1 MKIKPRIAII
11 GAGIS
16 GLACATTLQNSG
28 YEVTVF
34 EKSKGVSGR
43 ISTRVTD
50 NWQCDHGA
58 QYFTASDAQFA
69 AEVQRWQQ
77 AGVAAEWQPRL
88 QVFDGV
94 SFTAK
99 ESTLN
104 TTKTR
109 YVGVPR
115 NTAPAKFLAQSLNV
129 KVATA
134 INKIERNGSVWQLSS
149 KEHGKLTPQFDT
161 LILAI
166 PSPQA
171 QALLQQPAPKLATV
185 AASVIMRSCWALMC
199 QFNHPLALPFDGLFV
214 NNHLLSWVARDS
226 AKLGRNHPANNSETW
241 LLHASSEWSEAHI
254 EDDAETVA
262 ALMLAAFIKL
272 GGEMPQTY
280 TAHRW
285 RYAECVD
292 YLKLGCVWDAD
303 LQLGLCGDWLN
314 GGKVQGAWLSG
325 QFLAKKLLQTN

>member
-16 GLACATTLQNSG
+16 GLACASSLQKSG
-28 YEVTVF
+28 CEVTVF

-43 ISTRVTD
+43 ISTRVRD
-50 NWQCDHGA
+50 DWQCDHGA
-58 QYFTASDAQFA
+58 QYFTTSDAQFT

-88 QVFDGV
+88 QVFDGIN
-94 SFTAK
+94 FTAK

-104 TTKTR
+104 TAKTR

-129 KVATA
+129 KVATT
-134 INKIERNGSVWQLSS
+134 ISKIEHHHGVWQLSS
-149 KEHGKLTPQFDT
+149 IEHGELMQQFDA

-171 QALLQQPAPKLATV
+171 LALLQQSAPKLAAI
-185 AASVIMRSCWALMC
+185 AASVKMRGCWALMC
-199 QFNHPLALPFDGLFV
+199 RFNDALPLPFDGLFV
-214 NNHLLSWVARDS
+214 NNNLLSWVARDS
-226 AKLGRNHPANNSETW
+226 AKPQRNQHNETW
-241 LLHASSEWSEAHI
+241 ILHASSEWSEAHI

-262 ALMLAAFIKL
+262 ALMLEAFVKL
-272 GGEMPQTY
+272 GGEMPLSY

-292 YLKLGCVWDAD
+292 YLKLGCAWDAD

-325 QFLAKKLLQTN
+325 QLLANNLLQT